1 MDSREF
7 LKLAVETVAEH
18 LNKTLDLHPSAA
30 GAVEPEDVYVVWSCK
45 TLQNAKAILS
55 TDAVNGILYELTYN
69 GDKDELYL
77 DEYMKSINRKINLY
91 HPSGKEEK

>member
-7 LKLAVETVAEH
+7 LKLAVETVADH
-18 LNKTLDLHPSAA
+18 LNMTKDMHPSMAK
-30 GAVEPEDVYVVWSCK
+30 AVQPEDIYVVWSCK

-55 TDAVNGILYELTYN
+55 TDAVKGVLYELTYN

-91 HPSGKEEK
+91 HPSKEE

>member
-7 LKLAVETVAEH
+7 LKLAAETVADH
-18 LNKTLDLHPSAA
+18 LNRTKDLHPTMTKT
-30 GAVEPEDVYVVWSCK
+30 VKPEDVYVVWSCK

-55 TDAVNGILYELTYN
+55 TDVAKGVLYELTYN

-91 HPSGKEEK
+91 HPSKEE

>member
-7 LKLAVETVAEH
+7 LKLAVETVADH
-18 LNKTLDLHPSAA
+18 LNRTKDMHPSMTK
-30 GAVEPEDVYVVWSCK
+30 AVQPEDVYVVWSCK

-55 TDAVNGILYELTYN
+55 TDAVKGVLYELTYN
-69 GDKDELYL
+69 GDKGELYL

-91 HPSGKEEK
+91 HPSKEE